1 MCSLSGSMRLADCFI
16 SIMADITDFLQALA
30 VQRGMINMCS
40 RYCLHG
46 PREKLMLG
54 ADIFIYILL
63 GLGLMFFILG
73 LKSQK
78 GQAIGVIEGTL
89 AAPKDKPNCA
99 ASENCDLE
107 KHYVKPLKATLNQA
121 KAAVIATDGI
131 ITSETDSY
139 VSATYMSKIFK
150 FVKSE
155 ETFMPSRYNEPP
167 RKIDHARVKSLV
179 KELLEAI
186 GEDPEREGLLETPR
200 RIANFWSEFIEYDA
214 GKLDTTFSAV
224 KHNQMVA
231 VTGMRVWSMCEHHML
246 PFWCD
251 VSIAY
256 IADDKVL
263 GLSKF
268 ARIAHKHAHK
278 IKLHTR
284 QSPCPTQWMCRLKTW
299 RLAQSVF
306 AMLWPTDTLYVTIQT
321 KTFRKA

>member
-1 MCSLSGSMRLADCFI
+1 
-16 SIMADITDFLQALA
+16 
-30 VQRGMINMCS
+30 
-40 RYCLHG
+40 
-46 PREKLMLG
+46 
-54 ADIFIYILL
+54 
-63 GLGLMFFILG
+63 
-73 LKSQK
+73 
-78 GQAIGVIEGTL
+78 
-89 AAPKDKPNCA
+89 
-99 ASENCDLE
+99 
-107 KHYVKPLKATLNQA
+107 
-121 KAAVIATDGI
+121 
-131 ITSETDSY
+131 
-139 VSATYMSKIFK
+139 
-150 FVKSE
+150 
-155 ETFMPSRYNEPP
+155 MPSRYNEPP

-251 VSIAY
+251 ISVAY

-278 IKLHTR
+278 LTLQEQLVSDIANHLKVVLGTDNVAVMAKGEHLCMTMRGIKTPHSMISSALSGQFHQAEQR
-284 QSPCPTQWMCRLKTW
+284 AEFFRL
-299 RLAQSVF
+299 V
-306 AMLWPTDTLYVTIQT
+306 D
-321 KTFRKA
+321 